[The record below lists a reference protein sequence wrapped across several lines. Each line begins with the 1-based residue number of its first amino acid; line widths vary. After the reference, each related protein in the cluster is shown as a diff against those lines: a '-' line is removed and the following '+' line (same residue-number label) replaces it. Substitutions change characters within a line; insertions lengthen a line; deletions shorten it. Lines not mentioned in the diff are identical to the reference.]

1 MFKQIITSIGIGDAK
16 IDTKLNKKEYH
27 IGEQIQGIIV
37 FENLEG
43 LHIDHIELTLF
54 ESFKNNDETSEFSTI
69 DEPIAHMTLQPK
81 HGETISFEMDT
92 NKVNLKDDRQYFI
105 KTHVFVDNA
114 VDYYDEDEIIF
125 I

>member
-1 MFKQIITSIGIGDAK
+1 MFKQLITSIGIGDAK

-27 IGEQIQGIIV
+27 VGEMIQGVIT

-43 LHIDHIELTLF
+43 LRIDHIELTLF

-69 DEPIAHMTLQPK
+69 DEPISQITLQSEN
-81 HGETISFEMDT
+81 GEAISFEMDT
-92 NKVNLKDDRQYFI
+92 KNINLIDNRKYFI

-114 VDYYDEDEIIF
+114 IDYYDEDEVIF